1 MFHVP
6 AWLGCR
12 KKNFIDGNSAFFA
25 ILAPVYQNV
34 QNCVLECSVFVQR
47 LRIKY
52 NNRQQFK
59 CLFVFVSN
67 ALPTFV
73 CKTIAG

>member
-6 AWLGCR
+6 AWLGYR
-12 KKNFIDGNSAFFA
+12 KKTSSMATVHFFA